1 MTSTT
6 TNGSL
11 DGAAV
16 PRRRRIGRYALLAL
30 RVLLAVEFA
39 GSGLMKLAGVD
50 QMVTLFDD
58 IGAGQWLRIVVGVLE
73 VAGGVG
79 LLVPGVA
86 GLAAAGLAVLMAGAF
101 LTHATVL
108 EGVPVIEAV
117 FLAGVLVVAVARR
130 ADIRRLRGGGGTR

>member
-1 MTSTT
+1 MSSTT

-16 PRRRRIGRYALLAL
+16 PRRPRIGRYALLAL

-86 GLAAAGLAVLMAGAF
+86 GLAAAGLAVVMAGAF

>member
-1 MTSTT
+1 MSSTT

-16 PRRRRIGRYALLAL
+16 PRRRRVGRYALLAL

-39 GSGLMKLAGVD
+39 G
-50 QMVTLFDD
+50 
-58 IGAGQWLRIVVGVLE
+58 
-73 VAGGVG
+73 
-79 LLVPGVA
+79 A
-86 GLAAAGLAVLMAGAF
+86 GLAAAGLAVLMTGAF

-108 EGVPVIEAV
+108 DGAPVIEAV
-117 FLAGVLVVAVARR
+117 FLAGALVVAVARR

>member
-101 LTHATVL
+101 LIHATVL

-117 FLAGVLVVAVARR
+117 FLAGVLVVAVAGR

>member
-39 GSGLMKLAGVD
+39 GAGLMKLAGVE
-50 QMVTLFDD
+50 QMVTMFDD
-58 IGAGQWLRIVVGVLE
+58 IGAGQWLRVVVGVLE

-117 FLAGVLVVAVARR
+117 FLAGALVVAVARR